1 MNSFKQIE
9 QGLLTT
15 CDHSGTSD
23 VTSDILVS
31 VLGAEKESVK
41 SFAMILSSLLICSQQ
56 DLDQVLC

>member
-23 VTSDILVS
+23 VTSVILFSVS
-31 VLGAEKESVK
+31 KAEKESVK

-56 DLDQVLC
+56 DVDQVLC